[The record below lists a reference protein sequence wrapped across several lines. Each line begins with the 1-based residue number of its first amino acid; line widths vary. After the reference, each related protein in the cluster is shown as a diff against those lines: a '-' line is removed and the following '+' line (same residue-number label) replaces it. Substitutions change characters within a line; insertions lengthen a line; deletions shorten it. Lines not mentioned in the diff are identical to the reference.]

1 MTELSTDVKQQEL
14 LSFCQTSAWQPQAE
28 GTEEAQASAVCTVGT
43 FELLARSY
51 QNLGGRALKIVF
63 YRQDDDDRK
72 RYVGAI
78 GYHPG
83 SAPYANSP
91 GSIYSEA
98 AFYEILASA
107 GVQ

>member
-14 LSFCQTSAWQPQAE
+14 SSFCQTSAWRPQAE
-28 GTEEAQASAVCTVGT
+28 GVDELQASAVCGRGT

-51 QNLGGRALKIVF
+51 QNLGDRALKIVF
-63 YRQDDDDRK
+63 YRQDTDRR

-83 SAPYANSP
+83 SAPYVKSP
-91 GSIYSEA
+91 GCVYSEA
-98 AFYEILASA
+98 VFYEILASA